1 MKKKDIAYN
10 RYLKDIRRMHVDSG
24 WARRLRKSFRCRI
37 HTGDPFIPCVN
48 VIKKPYRDNFYS
60 FTVDGEKPDG
70 KKFYFF
76 TSRSIDTWSNADVNE
91 IFEVLKDY
99 YPIKI
104 TSNSRIEKSGFHPG
118 CICFVNLK

>member
-1 MKKKDIAYN
+1 MKNIAYN

-24 WARRLRKSFRCRI
+24 WARRLRKPFRYRRY
-37 HTGDPFIPCVN
+37 TEDPFLLYAKV
-48 VIKKPYRDNFYS
+48 VKKSYRDNFYS
-60 FTVDGEKPDG
+60 FTTDEEKPDG

-76 TSRSIDTWSNADVNE
+76 TSRSIDTWSNADINE

-104 TSNSRIEKSGFHPG
+104 TSNSRIEKSGFWPN